1 MVTAPSLLTG
11 VVEGLLQVG
20 GKLGIERRRLLAA
33 ARLDE
38 SELLDRDAR
47 VPIRCQLAIAEEIL
61 AARPRVN
68 LGLILLERMQPGM
81 LGALGYAL
89 VSSRTLRQALATFT
103 RYQQFLTDA
112 MSWRWRDAQTL
123 TVEVCDELVP
133 IGHPVEVGIGMLV
146 VIGRTLAGVRWVP
159 RGLSFRHAPRGD
171 PREHEALFG
180 IQPRFEADSNTLEID
195 ASTLQLPI
203 TGAPFELRAPL
214 LSFLEDQLPG
224 HSEPELVSQLRAAL
238 RRELAHGTSKTAIAR
253 SLGMSARTLA
263 RRLEAIGTTY
273 GSVLDDTRRALAL
286 ALLGD
291 RQLAIYE
298 IAFLLGYGEPSTFH
312 RAFRRWTGETP
323 DAWRRSRA

>member
-20 GKLGIERRRLLAA
+20 GKLGLERSRLLAV

-38 SELLDRDAR
+38 AELLDRDAR
-47 VPIRCQLAIAEEIL
+47 VPVRCQLAVAKEIL
-61 AARPRVN
+61 AARPGVN

-89 VSSRTLRQALATFT
+89 ASSRTLRQALTTFT

-112 MSWRWRDAQTL
+112 MSWRWRDPQTL
-123 TVEVCDELVP
+123 SVDVCDELAPV
-133 IGHPVEVGIGMLV
+133 GHPVEVGIGMLV
-146 VIGRTLAGVRWVP
+146 VIGRTLSGARWAP
-159 RGLSFRHAPRGD
+159 RGLSFCHAPLGD
-171 PREHEALFG
+171 PREHQALFG
-180 IQPRFEADSNTLEID
+180 VMPRFEADSNTVTLD

-214 LSFLEDQLPG
+214 LSFLEGQLPG
-224 HSEPELVSQLRAAL
+224 RSDPEVVSRLRAAL
-238 RRELAHGTSKTAIAR
+238 RRDLAHGTSKREIAR
-253 SLGMSARTLA
+253 GLGMSARTLA
-263 RRLEAIGTTY
+263 RRLEAVGTTY
-273 GSVLDDTRRALAL
+273 AAVLDDTRRALAL
-286 ALLGD
+286 TLLGD

-298 IAFLLGYGEPSTFH
+298 IAFLLGYSEPSTFH

-323 DAWRRSRA
+323 DAWRRCRA